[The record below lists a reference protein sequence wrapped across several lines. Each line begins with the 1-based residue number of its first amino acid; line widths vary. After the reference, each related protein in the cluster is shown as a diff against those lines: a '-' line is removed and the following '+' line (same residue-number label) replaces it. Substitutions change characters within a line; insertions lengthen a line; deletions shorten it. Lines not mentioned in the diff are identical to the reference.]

1 MIRDSIYGRLRH
13 TIAAKMLWLG
23 VLLIIAIVFP
33 AVSEAKKT
41 LTVANSPA
49 AGGTITGSGIDC
61 GTDCSKKKGNYADIT
76 LTATPA
82 AGYVFVNWSST
93 SGACSGT

>member
-13 TIAAKMLWLG
+13 TIAARALWLG
-23 VLLIIAIVFP
+23 ILLIIAIVFP
-33 AVSEAKKT
+33 AVSEANKT
-41 LTVANSPA
+41 LTVANSPS
-49 AGGTITGSGIDC
+49 AGGTITGSGINC
-61 GTDCSKKKGNYADIT
+61 GATCSKSKNNYADIT